1 MFDCIKE
8 GDHYVGKDNILH
20 TTLAS
25 FYAGFFS
32 IHYSIFDFQI
42 I

>member
-1 MFDCIKE
+1 MWIGKE
-8 GDHYVGKDNILH
+8 GDHHVGKGNILY
-20 TTLAS
+20 TTMAS

-32 IHYSIFDFQI
+32 IRYSIFDFQI